1 MKGDV
6 SVLVEL
12 VDSYILEL
20 THQITSLKIEG
31 MAKGTLSI
39 LRYAELCE
47 IENRLQHVQYKKDK
61 ALYIDAN
68 YKLIDK
74 D

>member
-1 MKGDV
+1 MKGNV

-39 LRYAELCE
+39 LRYAELAE
-47 IENRLQHVQYKKDK
+47 LENRLSYVQYKKDQ
-61 ALYIDAN
+61 ALYINTD